1 MKNFFTGAELR
12 EIRENMALTL
22 SELAEKSGVSK
33 SSIGNFETG
42 ARGLGK
48 KARHAIEA
56 ALSANRENA
65 DSQTPQQKSDDSTAP
80 PPRSTEQRNLPAKQ
94 APSEEALKLLGML
107 YDLDRTAL
115 PIHNRAHL
123 ENDKPNMAVAS
134 VVLNFISLVR
144 SCESDMAALGKVA
157 TIVYQVHL
165 SMDGDQSQIRMLK
178 TILDS
183 LCQIP

>member
-56 ALSANRENA
+56 ALSANRKNA
-65 DSQTPQQKSDDSTAP
+65 DSQTLQQKSDDSTAP
-80 PPRSTEQRNLPAKQ
+80 PPQNPPEQKSPSPADMELLHRLYALKADALPMYDKAQESDDYSEQIVPSLVLNLISLLRRCDSSTAELGKITTLLHLLNAAKAGERSQIDPAKT
-94 APSEEALKLLGML
+94 LL
-107 YDLDRTAL
+107 
-115 PIHNRAHL
+115 
-123 ENDKPNMAVAS
+123 DKM
-134 VVLNFISLVR
+134 
-144 SCESDMAALGKVA
+144 
-157 TIVYQVHL
+157 
-165 SMDGDQSQIRMLK
+165 
-178 TILDS
+178 
-183 LCQIP
+183 